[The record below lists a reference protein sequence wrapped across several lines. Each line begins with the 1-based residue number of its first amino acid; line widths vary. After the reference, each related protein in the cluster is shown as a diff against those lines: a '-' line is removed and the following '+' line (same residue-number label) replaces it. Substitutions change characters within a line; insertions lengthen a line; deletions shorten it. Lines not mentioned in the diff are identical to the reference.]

1 MAGQFFPF
9 ARNYRRYEPGQVGPR
24 PPLSD
29 VLFNTENSPVTS
41 LARLQDTTP
50 LGPGAGYALI
60 AGTAAG
66 DVYVNAARVASGFSG
81 NRLSIVSYRPS
92 ASPQP
97 FAYIGDSVL
106 QYKVN
111 ADGGAYLTGIKEPQA
126 PATVANSAQAAP
138 AIASPVF
145 YQYCYRSAA
154 IGAGPSNPS
163 PVMLT
168 GFTIAGFAPSVS
180 FTASTDPQVDTV
192 DFYRFNSA
200 LLNYTYCGSC
210 PNNAGPFIDTLDDL
224 TIAANPI
231 LQLDNF
237 QPFPSID
244 VPHSGT
250 VTVNGATVTW
260 VSGDKFN
267 VNWGGGSIISIGG
280 KNGQLY
286 NRPTDNQ
293 HLTLLDANAV
303 ANIVQDNAGAGANS
317 AVFPA
322 AGTINWVNPGNVT
335 SAVNYATN
343 AITAPVAISFA
354 LLATNFG
361 FAIPG
366 GATILGIRFDFEAY
380 CDTADSGTVNQ
391 RLEVYIFK
399 AGVDAGGPV
408 FFSPLGTVS
417 ANRFAGSSTYLWGTT
432 WTPADI
438 NNAGFGPAFVA
449 VGSGANMNFFVRNV
463 RATVAFQPAAGGAVQ
478 YQVQAATILNQKLPA
493 WWGPTDNTGYFYAC
507 GDSYRPGTLY
517 FTKGNNPDAA
527 PDTNQI
533 EVTSPSEPLMNGC
546 IVNGLGMVFS
556 TERAWWIYPNFA
568 NVVATVT
575 GIQGSL
581 FYLIESIND
590 RGLYC
595 RKGLCT
601 DGGGHVYFISKD
613 GIYKALGNGGS
624 SSIVD
629 DIYSLFPHE
638 GSAQQSVNLAGLT
651 VNPPN
656 YANTNGMAL
665 CFVDGRLYFDYLDV
679 NGAPWTLVFDPDT
692 EIWSVDTYTPTVT
705 VHAVPLGNAY
715 GTYVGCSNGD
725 LRQMT
730 ANGTETFPTVLQPD
744 STSHDQLSWQSL
756 AELNVKYSSS
766 VPVTIS
772 FSPDQGQAIAPLT
785 LATQAAQNKVL
796 TTIGAGKFK
805 LMTYIVS
812 AIGQFRIWVNEFQV
826 KVGGWNRTGQYEP
839 FLPLQVFARSK
850 KRGQ

>member
-24 PPLSD
+24 PPLSNA
-29 VLFNTENSPVTS
+29 LFNTENSPVTS

-50 LGPGAGYALI
+50 LGPGAGYALV

-66 DVYVNAARVASGFSG
+66 DVYVNAAKVASGFSG
-81 NRLSIVSYRPS
+81 NRLSIVSYRPN

-97 FAYIGDSVL
+97 FAYIGDSQEQV
-106 QYKVN
+106 KVSAN
-111 ADGGAYLTGIKEPQA
+111 GTQFLTGIAEPQQ
-126 PATVANSAQAAP
+126 PATVANSTQSAP

-145 YQYCYRSAA
+145 YQYVYRSAA
-154 IGAGPSNPS
+154 TGAGPSNPS

-168 GFTIAGFAPSVS
+168 GFTIGTKAPSVS

-192 DFYRFNSA
+192 DFYRFDSA

-210 PNNAGPFIDTLDDL
+210 PNSGGPFIDTLDDL

-231 LQLDNF
+231 LELDNF

-250 VTVNGATVTW
+250 VTVNGNVVTW
-260 VSGDKFN
+260 ASGDQFN

-286 NRPTDNQ
+286 NRPTSATQ
-293 HLTLLDANAV
+293 LTLLDANSV

-335 SAVNYATN
+335 SAVSYATN
-343 AITAPVAISFA
+343 AITAPSAISFA
-354 LLATNFG
+354 LLATGFG

-380 CDTADSGTVNQ
+380 CDTADSASVNQ
-391 RLEVYIFK
+391 RLEVYIAK
-399 AGVDAGGPV
+399 AAGVAGGPV
-408 FFSPLGTVS
+408 FFNPLGTVS
-417 ANRFAGSSTYLWGTT
+417 ANRTAGNNTDLWGTT
-432 WTPADI
+432 WTPADV
-438 NNAGFGPAFVA
+438 NNAAFGPAFVA
-449 VGSGANMNFFVRNV
+449 VGAGANMNFFVRNV
-463 RATVAFQPAAGGAVQ
+463 RATVAYQPAAGGAVQ
-478 YQVQAATILNQKLPA
+478 YQVQAATLLNQKLPA

-507 GDSYRPGTLY
+507 GDPLRPGTLY
-517 FTKGNNPDAA
+517 FTKGNNPDSA

-568 NVVATVT
+568 NVVSTIT
-575 GIQGSL
+575 GIQGSA

-590 RGLYC
+590 RGLFC
-595 RKGLCT
+595 RTGLCT

-624 SSIVD
+624 SSIVE

-638 GSAQQSVNLAGLT
+638 GSAQESVTIGGLT

-656 YANTNGMAL
+656 YANTDGMAL
-665 CFVDGRLYFDYLDV
+665 CFVDERLYFDYLDV
-679 NGAPWTLVFDPDT
+679 NGAPWTLVFDPLT
-692 EIWSVDTYTPTVT
+692 EIWSVDTYTPNVT

-715 GTYVGCSNGD
+715 GTYVGCQNGD
-725 LRQMT
+725 LRQMV
-730 ANGTETFPTVLQPD
+730 ANGTESFLTVLQPD
-744 STSHDQLSWQSL
+744 STSHSLLSWQSL
-756 AELNVKYSSS
+756 AELNLKYTST
-766 VPVTIS
+766 VPLTLS
-772 FSPDQGQAIAPLT
+772 FTPDQGQAIPSITMGL
-785 LATQAAQNKVL
+785 QSAQDKVL

-805 LMTYIVS
+805 LMTYLLS
-812 AIGQFRIWVNEFQV
+812 ATGAFRIWVNELQV
-826 KVGGWNRTGQYEP
+826 KVGAWNRTGNLEP
-839 FLPLQVFARSK
+839 FTPFAIFGRAK
-850 KRGQ
+850 KGG